1 MRRIILLEWS
11 SGDLTVM
18 IGSLTPSETAVVA
31 GVSVRDVHRMIDE
44 HILPEALYT
53 STQTR
58 SFKSEAC
65 ALISFYFR
73 AANRLTSEERQRT
86 IARASESTSDPAT
99 IQDEFLTIDL
109 TSFYEEVEE
118 RLERLQAAQGIVVS
132 DPEILS
138 GTLVIRGTRVPVYDV
153 AASVVAGIPME
164 RILAA
169 YPSLKRKQV
178 ELAALYVEANPQ
190 RGRPRQ
196 KTSLPPNGKVISRRT
211 GTISKPQ

>member
-1 MRRIILLEWS
+1 VKLRSIRWPDRIGWRDHALGAAFGAAYLLTLLATA
-11 SGDLTVM
+11 GG
-18 IGSLTPSETAVVA
+18 IGIA
-31 GVSVRDVHRMIDE
+31 RDE
-44 HILPEALYT
+44 
-53 STQTR
+53 
-58 SFKSEAC
+58 
-65 ALISFYFR
+65 SFYFR

-86 IARASESTSDPAT
+86 ITRASESNPEPQT
-99 IQDEFLTIDL
+99 IRDEFLTIDL
-109 TSFYEEVEE
+109 TSFHKEVEE
-118 RLERLQAAQGIVVS
+118 RLERLQAAQEIVVS

-138 GTLVIRGTRVPVYDV
+138 GTPVIRGTRVPVYDV
-153 AASVVAGIPME
+153 AASVSSGIPVD

-196 KTSLPPNGKVISRRT
+196 KTSLPPNAKVISRRT

>member
-1 MRRIILLEWS
+1 
-11 SGDLTVM
+11 M
-18 IGSLTPSETAVVA
+18 IENLTPSEAAVVA

-53 STQTR
+53 ATQTR
-58 SFKSEAC
+58 SFKSRAC
-65 ALISFYFR
+65 VLISFYFR

-86 IARASESTSDPAT
+86 ITRASASTPGPDT

-109 TSFYEEVEE
+109 TAFHKEVEE
-118 RLERLQAAQGIVVS
+118 RLDRLHAARDIVVV

-138 GTLVIRGTRVPVYDV
+138 GTPVIRGTRVPVYDV
-153 AASVVAGIPME
+153 AASVASGIPME
-164 RILAA
+164 RILSAH
-169 YPSLKRKQV
+169 PSLKRKQV

-196 KTSLPPNGKVISRRT
+196 KSSLPPNVKVISRRT
-211 GTISKPQ
+211 GAISKRR

>member
-1 MRRIILLEWS
+1 MVS
-11 SGDLTVM
+11 KGDSTAM
-18 IGSLTPSETAVVA
+18 IESLTPSEAALVA

-53 STQTR
+53 ATQTR
-58 SFKSEAC
+58 SFRSEAC

-86 IARASESTSDPAT
+86 ITRASESIPEPQP
-99 IQDEFLTIDL
+99 IGDEFLTIDL
-109 TSFYEEVEE
+109 TLFHKEVEE
-118 RLERLQAAQGIVVS
+118 RLERLHAAQDIVVT

-138 GTLVIRGTRVPVYDV
+138 GTPVIRGTRVPVYDV
-153 AASVVAGIPME
+153 AASVASGIPVE
-164 RILAA
+164 RILSA

-178 ELAALYVEANPQ
+178 ELAAIYVEANPQ

-196 KTSLPPNGKVISRRT
+196 KTSLPFSAKGITKRKQA
-211 GTISKPQ
+211 ISKPQ

>member
-1 MRRIILLEWS
+1 MYNGQQRVAAVIE
-11 SGDLTVM
+11 
-18 IGSLTPSETAVVA
+18 SLTPSEAAVVA

-86 IARASESTSDPAT
+86 ITRASESTPEPHT
-99 IQDEFLTIDL
+99 IRDEFLTIDL
-109 TSFYEEVEE
+109 TSFHKEAEE
-118 RLERLQAAQGIVVS
+118 RLQHLQAAQEIVVS

-138 GTLVIRGTRVPVYDV
+138 GTPVIRGTRVPVYDV
-153 AASVVAGIPME
+153 AASVTSGISVD

-169 YPSLKRKQV
+169 YPSLKRRQV
-178 ELAALYVEANPQ
+178 ELAALYVDANPQ

-196 KTSLPPNGKVISRRT
+196 KTSLPPNSKVISRRT
-211 GTISKPQ
+211 GTISKPR

>member
-1 MRRIILLEWS
+1 
-11 SGDLTVM
+11 M
-18 IGSLTPSETAVVA
+18 IENLTPSEAAVVA

-44 HILPEALYT
+44 HILPEALYSAT
-53 STQTR
+53 LTR
-58 SFKSEAC
+58 SFRTEAC

-73 AANRLTSEERQRT
+73 AATRLTSEERQRT
-86 IARASESTSDPAT
+86 ITRASESISESAS

-109 TSFYEEVEE
+109 TSFHKEVEE

-138 GTLVIRGTRVPVYDV
+138 GTPVIRGTRVPVYDV
-153 AASVVAGIPME
+153 AASVVAGIPID

-190 RGRPRQ
+190 RGRPRH
-196 KTSLPPNGKVISRRT
+196 KTSLPPNAKVISRRT
-211 GTISKPQ
+211 GTLSNSQ

>member
-1 MRRIILLEWS
+1 
-11 SGDLTVM
+11 M
-18 IGSLTPSETAVVA
+18 IESLTPSEAAVVA

-53 STQTR
+53 ATQTR
-58 SFKSEAC
+58 SFKSQAC

-86 IARASESTSDPAT
+86 ITRASASTPEAQT

-109 TSFYEEVEE
+109 APFHKEVEE
-118 RLERLQAAQGIVVS
+118 RLERLRAAQEIVVS
-132 DPEILS
+132 DPEILR
-138 GTLVIRGTRVPVYDV
+138 GTPVIRGTRVPVYDV
-153 AASVVAGIPME
+153 AASVASGVPME
-164 RILAA
+164 RILSG

-196 KTSLPPNGKVISRRT
+196 KTSLPPNAKVIMKRT
-211 GTISKPQ
+211 GTTSKSR